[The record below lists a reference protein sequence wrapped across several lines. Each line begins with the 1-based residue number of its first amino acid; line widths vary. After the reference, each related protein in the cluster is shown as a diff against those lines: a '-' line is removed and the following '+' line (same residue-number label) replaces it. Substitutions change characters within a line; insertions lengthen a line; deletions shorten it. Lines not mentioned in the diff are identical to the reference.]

1 MRRVLSLLVLGLI
14 SLLAGPLAADQVVLR
29 DGRTLDTKKPP
40 QIRGRQA
47 ILVLP
52 DGKLVSIP
60 ASEIDA
66 DKTAA
71 LAKKAAEAA
80 KPAGTPVPASAPTLA
95 GAAQA
100 TRDAKKA
107 TVVLTDQDVAGGFLE
122 PEAEKKAAGGERVV
136 VSNVSARK
144 TANGTTVTGSVQNV
158 GGGAVEGVTVTVE
171 AVGEKGETVA
181 SAFGALSADALA
193 TGEKASFTATLDTST
208 TASNVRVLPKW
219 RSAQKGPEEPGK
231 GPAEGRRA
239 AAKGENVAPE
249 PSPTPAPTKPPE
261 QPTPPPRP
269 PDMAAPPA
277 NAPVGA
283 PSQPGGTYV
292 PQPASD
298 QPKPP
303 GGGV

>member
-1 MRRVLSLLVLGLI
+1 MRRVPSLLVLGLM
-14 SLLAGPLAADQVVLR
+14 SLLGGPVAADQVVLR

-40 QIRGRQA
+40 EIRGRQA

-60 ASEIDA
+60 ASEIDTA
-66 DKTAA
+66 KTAA
-71 LAKKAAEAA
+71 LAKKAAETV

-100 TRDAKKA
+100 TRDARKA
-107 TVVLTDQDVAGGFLE
+107 TVVLTDQDVAGGWLE
-122 PEAEKKAAGGERVV
+122 PEAEKKAAGSGRVV
-136 VSNVSARK
+136 VSNVSATK

-158 GGGAVEGVTVTVE
+158 GTGAVEGVAVTVE
-171 AVGEKGETVA
+171 VVGEKGETVA
-181 SAFGALSADALA
+181 SAFGQLSADALA
-193 TGEKASFTATLDTST
+193 AGEKATFTALLDTSA
-208 TASNVRVLPKW
+208 TATNVRVLPRW
-219 RSAQKGPEEPGK
+219 RAAQKESDEPGK
-231 GPAEGRRA
+231 APAGGKQA
-239 AAKGENVAPE
+239 AAKGEAPAPE
-249 PSPTPAPTKPPE
+249 PSPTPASARPPE
-261 QPTPPPRP
+261 QPTPAPRP
-269 PDMAAPPA
+269 ADVAAPPA

-292 PQPASD
+292 PQPSSD